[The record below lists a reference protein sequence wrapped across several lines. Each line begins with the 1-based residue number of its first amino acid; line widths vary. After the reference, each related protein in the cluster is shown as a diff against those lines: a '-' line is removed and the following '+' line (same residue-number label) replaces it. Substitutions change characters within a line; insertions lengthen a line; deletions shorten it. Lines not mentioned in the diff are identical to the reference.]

1 MMQSFFRTIDCGLQ
15 ARVYVEK
22 HGGNK
27 FKMIKTSNGKELSSA
42 FIIPYHVNGHDQHG
56 REKPVIAD
64 TIEGLF
70 SQTDEDWSAI
80 IVVDM
85 PLNEENHDYL
95 IKIRQQYYPKIDVIF
110 LEQNVG
116 PGVSRN
122 LGVLAALE
130 RNHSII
136 LFNDAD
142 DISHPKRLEVVKKI
156 FLEQPQ
162 VDVVYSTFEV
172 IDENNRLT
180 PIEKISSPIL
190 EILES
195 HMQNPIEG
203 DNIWIKMG
211 TETGITNITS
221 STAVRMKFAYHCPF
235 PDEKASEDFHCWM
248 RMSAFGANFK
258 YTSLI
263 PTKYRIPSFMKYQAS
278 RTRIGQSNFN
288 QIKARV
294 DSDGFSKAIE
304 IALARG
310 ALKPEEIPT
319 IKAKFYKRL
328 AQSMRREME
337 NKLADELLNKAA
349 RLEYEGLVY
358 CSNTRRPIMR
368 KI

>member
-1 MMQSFFRTIDCGLQ
+1 
-15 ARVYVEK
+15 
-22 HGGNK
+22 
-27 FKMIKTSNGKELSSA
+27 MIKINDRKEFSSA
-42 FIIPYHVNGHDQHG
+42 FIIPYYANEHEQQEQG
-56 REKPVIAD
+56 RKKKLLIAE

-70 SQTDEDWSAI
+70 LQTDQDWSAI

-85 PLNEENHDYL
+85 PPNEETYDYL
-95 IKIRQQYYPKIDVIF
+95 IQLKYKHYPKIDITF
-110 LEQNVG
+110 LERNVG

-122 LGVLAALE
+122 LGVLKALE
-130 RNHSII
+130 RGHTII
-136 LFNDAD
+136 LFNDSD

-156 FLEQPQ
+156 FLENPK

-195 HMQNPIEG
+195 HVQNPLEG
-203 DNIWIKMG
+203 NNIWIKMG

-221 STAVRMKFAYHCPF
+221 STAVRIQFAYQCPF
-235 PDEKASEDFHCWM
+235 PNEKASEDFHSWI

-278 RTRIGQSNFN
+278 RTRIGPSNFN

-294 DSDGFSKAIE
+294 DSDGFSRATE
-304 IALARG
+304 IALARNII
-310 ALKPEEIPT
+310 KPEEIPI

-328 AQSMRREME
+328 AKSMRREME
-337 NKLADELLNKAA
+337 NELANELLNQAA
-349 RLEYEGLVY
+349 QLEYESFVY
-358 CSNTRRPIMR
+358 FN
-368 KI
+368 K

>member
-1 MMQSFFRTIDCGLQ
+1 M
-15 ARVYVEK
+15 V
-22 HGGNK
+22 N
-27 FKMIKTSNGKELSSA
+27 TSNKKEFSNA
-42 FIIPYHVNGHDQHG
+42 FIIPYYANEYEQQGQG
-56 REKPVIAD
+56 RNEKPLIAD

-70 SQTDEDWSAI
+70 AQTDEDWSAI

-85 PLNEENHDYL
+85 PPNKEIHEYL
-95 IKIRQQYYPKIDVIF
+95 IHLKQKYYPKIDVIF
-110 LEQNVG
+110 LERNVG

-122 LGVLAALE
+122 VGVLKALE
-130 RNHSII
+130 RGHTII
-136 LFNDAD
+136 LFNDSD

-156 FLEQPQ
+156 FLDNPQ

-195 HMQNPIEG
+195 HERDPLEG
-203 DNIWIKMG
+203 NDIWIKMG

-221 STAVRMKFAYHCPF
+221 STAVRIRLAYQCPF
-235 PDEKASEDFHCWM
+235 PNEKASEDFHSWI

-278 RTRIGQSNFN
+278 RTRIGPNSFN

-304 IALARG
+304 VALARNTI
-310 ALKPEEIPT
+310 KPEEVPLL
-319 IKAKFYKRL
+319 KAKFYKRL
-328 AQSMRREME
+328 AKSMRREME
-337 NKLADELLNKAA
+337 NELADELLDKAA
-349 RLEYEGLVY
+349 QLDYESFVY
-358 CSNTRRPIMR
+358 FN
-368 KI
+368 K